1 MSAITPILNSLTDF
15 AFNAS
20 TRTTRHEAM
29 QPTPDT
35 RGNLDLGRFLAR
47 TFN

>member
-20 TRTTRHEAM
+20 ARISRNEAM

-35 RGNLDLGRFLAR
+35 RGNLDLGRFLAH
-47 TFN
+47 TSN